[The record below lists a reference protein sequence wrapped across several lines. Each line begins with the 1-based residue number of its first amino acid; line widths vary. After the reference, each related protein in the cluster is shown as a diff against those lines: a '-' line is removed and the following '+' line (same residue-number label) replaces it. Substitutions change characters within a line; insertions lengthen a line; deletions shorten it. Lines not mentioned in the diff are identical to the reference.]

1 MSNRHLLPNLTNQ
14 HQQRQL
20 QTYIQ
25 NAEASLKALPGSNPL
40 ISAEIQLQELA
51 DCTVELNKSLV
62 IVGHTQPM
70 FDINYL
76 TNEGVTN
83 VAALDQHYM
92 ATIGTQ
98 LLADYHLY
106 RERALH
112 LSGRIKMLFD
122 KFAIL
127 KQNLTEDALADVLA
141 EATFIHGEYVEWV
154 ESYLRIVGAAV
165 RDIINHL
172 NQFRLPTA
180 QIQHPFPETT
190 EVVIA

>member
-62 IVGHTQPM
+62 IVGHMQPM

-98 LLADYHLY
+98 LVADYHLY
-106 RERALH
+106 RERALM

-127 KQNLTEDALADVLA
+127 KQNLTEDALADVMA

-180 QIQHPFPETT
+180 QIQHPFPETA

>member
-98 LLADYHLY
+98 LVADYHLY

>member
-76 TNEGVTN
+76 SNEGVTN
-83 VAALDQHYM
+83 IAALDQHYM

-98 LLADYHLY
+98 LIADYNLY
-106 RERALH
+106 RERAMM

-127 KQNLTEDALADVLA
+127 KQNLTEDALADVMA

-154 ESYLRIVGAAV
+154 ESFLRIVGAGV

-172 NQFRLPTA
+172 NQHRLPTA
-180 QIQHPFPETT
+180 QIQHPFPETN
-190 EVVIA
+190 EVAIA